1 METIVDYSNRYVG
14 YSVRFCGHFMMPGFQ
29 RWKVPHFF
37 GTSKR
42 RDLFVGR
49 SQTQEKTFLVF
60 SKGNQICFVFFSFY
74 LFIFFLHFS
83 IFIWRGGLLYLSVA
97 RWVCVCFVFG
107 PLRDCS
113 FFMFVWFNEIAH
125 SRILP
130 LHFSLFFFFSYFGRV
145 LCVRFVW
152 RGGGGGSRVN
162 IAYTD
167 HIVYMCSSV
176 CLIYV

>member
-1 METIVDYSNRYVG
+1 MDILWCRGFNAERFPISLALQSGAIFLSADLKPKKKLFLFSPRVIK
-14 YSVRFCGHFMMPGFQ
+14 SV
-29 RWKVPHFF
+29 
-37 GTSKR
+37 
-42 RDLFVGR
+42 LF
-49 SQTQEKTFLVF
+49 
-60 SKGNQICFVFFSFY
+60 FFSFY

-130 LHFSLFFFFSYFGRV
+130 LHFSLFSSSLILGESCACALFGEAAAAA
-145 LCVRFVW
+145 LGSILLILTISCICVR
-152 RGGGGGSRVN
+152 
-162 IAYTD
+162 
-167 HIVYMCSSV
+167 V
-176 CLIYV
+176 CV

>member
-130 LHFSLFFFFSYFGRV
+130 LHFSLFSSSLILGESCACALFGEAAAAA
-145 LCVRFVW
+145 L
-152 RGGGGGSRVN
+152 GS
-162 IAYTD
+162 ILLILT
-167 HIVYMCSSV
+167 ISCMCSSV